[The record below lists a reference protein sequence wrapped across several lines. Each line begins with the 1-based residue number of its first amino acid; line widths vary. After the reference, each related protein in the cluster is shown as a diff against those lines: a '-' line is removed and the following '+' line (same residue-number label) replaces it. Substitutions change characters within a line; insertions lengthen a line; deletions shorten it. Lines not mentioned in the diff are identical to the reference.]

1 MPKSK
6 RSQRVTISKS
16 SKKLKTNRGLELK
29 QELVKKIR
37 SRLDECSHLF
47 VVRLYNERTDK
58 LQTVRAH
65 FPPSESSY
73 FFFGKN
79 RVMQVALGRTPAIEH
94 LPSLSKISPYLVGK
108 MGLMLTNRSPQE
120 VLEYFNKLEMEDYA
134 RAGNHVKETVII
146 DEGSLDGFQHTMEP
160 LLRSLGLMTT
170 LKKGVIH
177 LLKPFTICSKGDV
190 LTPEQAKLLKLF
202 QRPLAQFKIK
212 VKAHWNKKTEQVQ
225 VFELHEEE
233 EQDDDDQQQTE
244 DNEEMIEQDDE
255 N

>member
-1 MPKSK
+1 
-6 RSQRVTISKS
+6 
-16 SKKLKTNRGLELK
+16 
-29 QELVKKIR
+29 
-37 SRLDECSHLF
+37 
-47 VVRLYNERTDK
+47 
-58 LQTVRAH
+58 
-65 FPPSESSY
+65 
-73 FFFGKN
+73 
-79 RVMQVALGRTPAIEH
+79 
-94 LPSLSKISPYLVGK
+94 
-108 MGLMLTNRSPQE
+108 
-120 VLEYFNKLEMEDYA
+120 MEDYA

-225 VFELHEEE
+225 VFDLHEEE